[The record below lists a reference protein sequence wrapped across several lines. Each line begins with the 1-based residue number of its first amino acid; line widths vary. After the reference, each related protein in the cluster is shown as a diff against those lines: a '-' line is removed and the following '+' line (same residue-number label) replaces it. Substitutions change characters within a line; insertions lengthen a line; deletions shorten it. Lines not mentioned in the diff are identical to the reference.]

1 MGAKPHLSGR
11 SQDFADSRLTFS
23 GDPTLKEALADPV
36 VHAMMKADR
45 VERRHLKAMLNVI
58 VAQLAKRP

>member
-11 SQDFADSRLTFS
+11 SQDLADSRLTFS

-36 VHAMMKADR
+36 VQAMMKADR